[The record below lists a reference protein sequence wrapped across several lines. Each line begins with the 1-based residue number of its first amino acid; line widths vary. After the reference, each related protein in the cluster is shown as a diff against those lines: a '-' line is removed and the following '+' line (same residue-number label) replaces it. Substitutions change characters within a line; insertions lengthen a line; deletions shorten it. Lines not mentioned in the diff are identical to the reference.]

1 MIPATQARD
10 GCGNTDVACN
20 FKRHHENQ
28 TQIIFMGLFDFL
40 KKKEQVIEN
49 KNGKILLAMPMFN
62 NEESFDLDK
71 VVGYLK
77 SNWNVIVS
85 DINGDNNTVTFTIQ
99 GEMVA
104 FATMNVQIPW
114 GDIQETAQYAYNWTT
129 AEKDLE
135 NHNSHIIVTVMSS
148 NKSEIERFGILTKV
162 LSSILST
169 TNCIGVYQGSQSLLI
184 SKEQYLDSAEAL
196 KQNEIPFDLWIY
208 IGLRKT
214 DSGNNAYTYGL
225 NSFDKLEMEFIN
237 SKLELQEMYNFLGN
251 ICAYIINSNVK
262 FKNGETLG
270 YTDEQK
276 IKITQSQGIFVEGQ
290 TLKLEM

>member
-1 MIPATQARD
+1 
-10 GCGNTDVACN
+10 
-20 FKRHHENQ
+20 
-28 TQIIFMGLFDFL
+28 MGLFDFL

-49 KNGKILLAMPMFN
+49 KNGKVLLAMPMFN
-62 NEESFDLDK
+62 NGEGFDLDK
-71 VVGYLK
+71 VVDYLK
-77 SNWNVIVS
+77 TSWNVKAT

-104 FATMNVQIPW
+104 LATMAVQIPW
-114 GDIQETAQYAYNWTT
+114 GDIQGTAQYAYNWTT

-162 LSSILST
+162 LSSILAT
-169 TNCIGVYQGSQSLLI
+169 TNCLGVYQGSQSLLI

-196 KQNEIPFDLWIY
+196 KENKIPFDLWIY

-225 NSFDKLEMEFIN
+225 SSFDKLEMEFIN
-237 SKLELQEMYNFLGN
+237 CKLELQEMYNFLGN
-251 ICAYIINSNVK
+251 ICAYVINNNVK

-270 YTDEQK
+270 YTAEQK
-276 IKITQSQGIFVEGQ
+276 IKITQSKGIFVEGQ